1 MADIKE
7 VKHHC
12 VFCKEP
18 ILPEEKTG
26 YAEGNN
32 PEPLVPYSK
41 GRSCK
46 QCTETGVAAARF
58 AEIAAYGKINEF
70 KKRSKVAMDAGNKAA
85 VVKEYDALI
94 QQEKDRL
101 NQYYKAVTMSLW
113 IEAKQRREREGK
125 K

>member
-1 MADIKE
+1 MTDIKE

-70 KKRSKVAMDAGNKAA
+70 KKRSKVAIDAGNKEA
-85 VVKEYDALI
+85 VVKEYEALI

-113 IEAKQRREREGK
+113 IEAKQRRERK
-125 K
+125 DK

>member
-70 KKRSKVAMDAGNKAA
+70 KKRSKVAIDAGNKEA
-85 VVKEYDALI
+85 VVKEYEALI

-113 IEAKQRREREGK
+113 IEAKQRRESK
-125 K
+125 

>member
-32 PEPLVPYSK
+32 QEPLVPYSK

-70 KKRSKVAMDAGNKAA
+70 KKRSKVAIDAGNKEA
-85 VVKEYDALI
+85 VVKEYEALI
-94 QQEKDRL
+94 QQEKDRQ
-101 NQYYKAVTMSLW
+101 NQYYKAVMMSLW
-113 IEAKQRREREGK
+113 IEAKQRRESK
-125 K
+125 

>member
-1 MADIKE
+1 MTDIKE

-70 KKRSKVAMDAGNKAA
+70 KKRSKVAIDAGNKEA
-85 VVKEYDALI
+85 VVKEYEALI

-101 NQYYKAVTMSLW
+101 NQYYKEVMMSIL
-113 IEAKQRREREGK
+113 IEAKQRRESK
-125 K
+125 

>member
-70 KKRSKVAMDAGNKAA
+70 KKRSKVAIDAGNKEA
-85 VVKEYDALI
+85 VVKEYEALI
-94 QQEKDRL
+94 QQEKARL
-101 NQYYKAVTMSLW
+101 NQYYKAVMMSLW
-113 IEAKQRREREGK
+113 IEAKQRRESK
-125 K
+125 

>member
-1 MADIKE
+1 MTALKE

-26 YAEGNN
+26 YDEGNN

-46 QCTETGVAAARF
+46 QCTETGVSAARF

-70 KKRSKVAMDAGNKAA
+70 KKRSKVAMDAGNKEAI
-85 VVKEYDALI
+85 VKEYDALI

-101 NQYYKAVTMSLW
+101 NQYYKAVIMSLW
-113 IEAKQRREREGK
+113 IEAHDVRDTK
-125 K
+125 

>member
-1 MADIKE
+1 MADLKE

-70 KKRSKVAMDAGNKAA
+70 KKRSKVAIDAGNKEA
-85 VVKEYDALI
+85 VVKEYEALI

-113 IEAKQRREREGK
+113 IEAKQRRESK
-125 K
+125 

>member
-18 ILPEEKTG
+18 ILPDEKSG
-26 YAEGNN
+26 WAEGNN
-32 PEPLVPYSK
+32 PEPLIDYDK
-41 GRSCK
+41 GRSSK
-46 QCTETGVAAARF
+46 QCTETGVAAARY

-70 KKRSKVAMDAGNKAA
+70 KKRSKAAFNAGNKEAI
-85 VVKEYDALI
+85 VKEYEALI

-101 NQYYKAVTMSLW
+101 NQYYKAVKMSLW
-113 IEAKQRREREGK
+113 IEAKQRRERK
-125 K
+125 

>member
-1 MADIKE
+1 MTDIKE

-18 ILPEEKTG
+18 ILPDEKTG
-26 YAEGNN
+26 WAEGNN
-32 PEPLVPYSK
+32 PEPLVDYDK

-70 KKRSKVAMDAGNKAA
+70 KKRSKAAFNAGNKEAI
-85 VVKEYDALI
+85 VKEYDALI

-101 NQYYKAVTMSLW
+101 IQYYKAVTMSLW
-113 IEAKQRREREGK
+113 IEAKQRRERKGK
-125 K
+125 

>member
-1 MADIKE
+1 MTDIKE

-70 KKRSKVAMDAGNKAA
+70 KKRSKVAIDAGNKEA
-85 VVKEYDALI
+85 VVKEYEALI

-113 IEAKQRREREGK
+113 IEAKQRRERK
-125 K
+125 D